1 VTPAARVSAAIEVV
15 EDIAA
20 RRRPVADALKDWGLA
35 HRFAGSGDRGAIAS
49 LVYDAL
55 RRRSSAQWLLGS
67 DTARATVAGMLS
79 LQRAMSAEEISRLF
93 SGERFAPDP
102 LSGAELAALADPRL
116 AEAPAHIQADV
127 PDWLWPAFEAAFGEA
142 AVAEG
147 RALAER
153 APLDVRANAL
163 KTSRDKLLAELAPL
177 RAEPTPLSPLGLRIP
192 PGADGRGASVQA
204 EPSFQ
209 KGWFEVQDEGSQLA
223 ALLAAARPGEQVL
236 DLCAGG
242 GGKTLELSAMMA
254 NKGQIFATDSDKRR
268 LAPIH
273 DRLARA
279 GVRNVQVRTPRGG
292 LAIGDLAGHMD
303 LVMIDAPCSGS
314 GTWRRNPDAKWRLRP
329 KSLDDRIRTQGEVL
343 ATGSTAVK
351 PGGRLAYVTCSV
363 LTAEND
369 AAVSAFLA
377 SHPGFVLE
385 PPQAFA
391 AAARL
396 DVLASRISS
405 SGQGIQLTPLRTG
418 TDGFYVAVLRRPLQA
433 RSPSSNPSA

>member
-1 VTPAARVSAAIEVV
+1 VTPAARLSAAIEVV

-20 RRRPVADALKDWGLA
+20 RRRPAADALKDWGLS

-67 DTARATVAGMLS
+67 DTARATVLGMLS
-79 LQRAMSAEEISRLF
+79 LQRAMSAEDISRLF

-102 LSGAELAALADPRL
+102 LSETERAALADPSL
-116 AEAPAHIQADV
+116 AKAPAAIRADV
-127 PDWLWPAFEAAFGEA
+127 PDWLWPAFEAAFGEG

-147 RALAER
+147 RALADR
-153 APLDVRANAL
+153 APLDVRANVL

-192 PGADGRGASVQA
+192 PAPDGRGASVQA
-204 EPSFQ
+204 EPSFR

-292 LAIGDLAGHMD
+292 PAIDDLAGHMD

-314 GTWRRNPDAKWRLRP
+314 GTWRRNPDSKWRLRP
-329 KSLDDRIRTQGEVL
+329 KSLEDRIRTQGEVL
-343 ATGSTAVK
+343 AAGSAAVK

-363 LTAEND
+363 LTGEND
-369 AAVSAFLA
+369 AAIASFLA
-377 SHPGFVLE
+377 SHPDFVLE
-385 PPQAFA
+385 PPHALA
-391 AAARL
+391 AAAQL
-396 DVLASRISS
+396 EVLASQASAG
-405 SGQGIQLTPLRTG
+405 GQGIQLTPLRTG
-418 TDGFYVAVLRRPLQA
+418 TDGFYVAVLRRSLQA
-433 RSPSSNPSA
+433 RPPSSNPSA

>member
-1 VTPAARVSAAIEVV
+1 VTPAARLSAAIEVI
-15 EDIAA
+15 EDIVA
-20 RRRPVADALKDWGLA
+20 RRRPAADALKDWGLS

-67 DTARATVAGMLS
+67 DTARATVIGMLA
-79 LQRAMSAEEISRLF
+79 LQRAMSGEEIAGHF

-102 LSGAELAALADPRL
+102 LSEAEQAALADRRL
-116 AEAPAHIQADV
+116 EDAPAHIQADV
-127 PDWLWPAFEAAFGEA
+127 PDWLWQAFEAAFGEG
-142 AVAEG
+142 AVEEG
-147 RALAER
+147 RALADR
-153 APLDVRANAL
+153 APLDLRANAL

-192 PGADGRGASVQA
+192 PGPDGRGASVQS

-223 ALLAAARPGEQVL
+223 ALLSAARPGEQVL

-292 LAIGDLAGHMD
+292 LAISDLAGHMD

-314 GTWRRNPDAKWRLRP
+314 GTWRRNPDSKWRLRP
-329 KSLDDRIRTQGEVL
+329 SSLDGRIRTQGEVL
-343 ATGSTAVK
+343 AAGAKAVK

-363 LTAEND
+363 FPAEND
-369 AAVSAFLA
+369 AAVSGFLA
-377 SHPGFVLE
+377 SHPDFALE
-385 PPQAFA
+385 PPQALA
-391 AAARL
+391 AAAGL
-396 DVLASRISS
+396 EALGNHLSAG
-405 SGQGIQLTPLRTG
+405 GQGVQLTPLRTG
-418 TDGFYVAVLRRPLQA
+418 TDGFYVAVLRRSLQP
-433 RSPSSNPSA
+433 RSASSNPSA